1 MATHLTTPPPAEFVD
16 PRRTATGS
24 PADANVHT
32 AYGPVIFTANAA
44 GTTTTIVGANATPSA
59 NTNVIRVGE
68 KVVLKNAAGARKEE
82 KVFTVTAVAVGAS
95 TTVTFSPAAAVATV
109 STDTL
114 QLVAGLDYP
123 EDNESLDRRLNTIN
137 GTTFTQARLDTMT
150 QNDKIYALRVQD
162 DPTSF

>member
-1 MATHLTTPPPAEFVD
+1 MATHLTSPPPRGFVD

-24 PADANVHT
+24 PADANSHT
-32 AYGPVIFTANAA
+32 AYGPVVFTANAS

-82 KVFTVTAVAVGAS
+82 KVFTVTAVAVAAS
-95 TTVTFSPAAAVATV
+95 TTVTFSPAAAVATA

-114 QLVAGLDYP
+114 QLVAGLDFP

-137 GTTFTQARLDTMT
+137 GTTYTQARLDTMT
-150 QNDKIYALRVQD
+150 QNDKVYALRVQD